1 MSLVA
6 EVYVWLSHDFGH
18 VWIVATLLKWD
29 LVFMVCAPVA
39 RPLSPLFLPTY
50 ATYAFA
56 SRRLAGCAR
65 LHRVSV

>member
-6 EVYVWLSHDFGH
+6 EVYVWLSRDFGR
-18 VWIVATLLKWD
+18 VWIGAALLKCD
-29 LVFMVCAPVA
+29 LVFMVCTPVA
-39 RPLSPLFLPTY
+39 RPLSRLFLPTY
-50 ATYAFA
+50 ATDANA